1 MAEQRK
7 ARPVSGEIM
16 TDDGRDTSAQPQRA
30 PAADIIDADF
40 EVVAP
45 ADRRNESSAVQP
57 VLATQPANRGG
68 MEMLRPAHSRLD
80 ARPTRGGPIF
90 WLSGISLV
98 AMAFWVAGGHQVL
111 HAAAFPLSWQAP
123 KLRLADVVSRIDSS
137 GRKPLLLV
145 DGTAFNDGNSPA
157 SLPPIDIA
165 VTGDD
170 GKVLRFRLGTGAVPV
185 AAGARWDFSSRL
197 DVPMNGVKTVTVAFS
212 E

>member
-30 PAADIIDADF
+30 PASDIIDADF
-40 EVVAP
+40 EVVGS
-45 ADRRNESSAVQP
+45 ADRRNESFAAPP
-57 VLATQPANRGG
+57 VFVSQPANTGG
-68 MEMLRPAHSRLD
+68 MEMLRPTSSRPD
-80 ARPTRGGPIF
+80 AGPARGGPIF

-111 HAAAFPLSWQAP
+111 HAAAFPLPWQAP
-123 KLRLADVVSRIDSS
+123 SLRLADVVSRIDSS

-145 DGTAFNDGNSPA
+145 DGAAFNDGNSAA
-157 SLPPIDIA
+157 SLPPIVIA
-165 VTGDD
+165 LTGDD
-170 GKVLRFRLGTGAVPV
+170 GKVLRYRLGTGAVPV